1 MFEQTFKIEYKSGAT
16 DHVVAGL
23 SEYIAVEKEFGKP
36 IGSDA
41 GITTMAFMAFVAA
54 KNAAYEANP
63 KKPYLPFDAW
73 HKTVRNVELLD
84 SETVNPTL
92 PAQSES

>member
-1 MFEQTFKIEYKSGAT
+1 
-16 DHVVAGL
+16 
-23 SEYIAVEKEFGKP
+23 
-36 IGSDA
+36 
-41 GITTMAFMAFVAA
+41 MAFVAA

-63 KKPYLPFDAW
+63 KKPFLPFDAW
-73 HKTVRNVELLD
+73 HKTVRNVEIVD

>member
-1 MFEQTFKIEYKSGAT
+1 MLQQTFKIEYKSGAT
-16 DHVVAGL
+16 DEVVAGL

-36 IGSDA
+36 IGRDS

-54 KNAAYEANP
+54 KNAAIEANP